1 MSVVINKN
9 PVKKSSKHK
18 ADLKKAL
25 EKQDEFLDNIL
36 EQESQ
41 VDDLLELPDIMEE
54 ETEKGVT
61 LIDIDPDNLSVKQSD
76 IINLIPYFNDV
87 EQSLYLDI
95 LSEGSSVEY
104 DIQYCIRFILKTLK
118 TYETNMDRVN
128 RDIVET
134 KILALLDSLSIALE
148 PFWQEL
154 SCNKDIVSY
163 KLNGRCFPT
172 FKLVEEETTEEVDP
186 QAVKSAAS
194 DSKKTKDTSDPKEE
208 AKEKRDE
215 KREEIAKKYDLGKPS
230 LKKTLNA
237 SFAGSSSCLN
247 ANV

>member
-1 MSVVINKN
+1 MSTLTNKK
-9 PVKKSSKHK
+9 PIKKTSRRK
-18 ADLKKAL
+18 ANLKKAL
-25 EKQDEFLDNIL
+25 EKQDEFFDNIL
-36 EQESQ
+36 EQESR

-61 LIDIDPDNLSVKQSD
+61 MIDMDPDNLPIAQSD
-76 IINLIPYFNDV
+76 VINLIPYFNMV
-87 EQSLYLDI
+87 EQRLYLDI

-163 KLNGRCFPT
+163 KLNGRCFPS

-194 DSKKTKDTSDPKEE
+194 NFKKTKDATNSKE
-208 AKEKRDE
+208 
-215 KREEIAKKYDLGKPS
+215 
-230 LKKTLNA
+230 
-237 SFAGSSSCLN
+237 
-247 ANV
+247 